1 MRTLLIICLVALSIN
16 VGTVQASSTSITVTC
31 CQLMESFVKHIN
43 SKTDKVKTV
52 CNDNTDD
59 DNTDEKKACES
70 KRLQLIDRELREFGV
85 SVTHSD
91 DDNTYT
97 ISLSEEDTTEMMVL
111 SVLGRLIGRRHGD
124 KKPTLSYVFNDDNH
138 TLVPE
143 FDSCKFEKILYVTLL
158 CTTIVILIVLLTL
171 QMEKPVEQSKES
183 EDDSKPQ
190 NPKQKYILTP
200 TDKLMAFGN
209 QMRYRV

>member
-43 SKTDKVKTV
+43 SKTDKVITK
-52 CNDNTDD
+52 CASD
-59 DNTDEKKACES
+59 DEKKAACKTE
-70 KRLQLIDRELREFGV
+70 RLTLIDRELREFGV
-85 SVTHSD
+85 SVTLSD
-91 DDNTYT
+91 DEEKYT
-97 ISLSEEDTTEMMVL
+97 ISLSEEQTTEMMVL

-171 QMEKPVEQSKES
+171 QMEKPVEESKES

>member
-43 SKTDKVKTV
+43 SKTDKVTTV
-52 CNDNTDD
+52 CDD
-59 DNTDEKKACES
+59 EDDEQEACES
-70 KRLQLIDRELREFGV
+70 KRLKLIDRELREFGV

-91 DDNTYT
+91 ADNTYT
-97 ISLSEEDTTEMMVL
+97 ISLSEKDTTEMMVL

-171 QMEKPVEQSKES
+171 QMEKPVEQSKEA

-200 TDKLMAFGN
+200 TDKLMAFGT

>member
-1 MRTLLIICLVALSIN
+1 MRTLGIICLFALCIN
-16 VGTVQASSTSITVTC
+16 GGIVQVSSTDITVTC
-31 CQLMESFVKHIN
+31 CQLLSSFVNHIN
-43 SKTDKVKTV
+43 SRTDVFANPCPTEETV
-52 CNDNTDD
+52 CDI
-59 DNTDEKKACES
+59 E
-70 KRLQLIDRELREFGV
+70 RLKLIDRELRDFGV
-85 SVTHSD
+85 SITISD
-91 DDNTYT
+91 DKKKYT
-97 ISLSEEDTTEMMVL
+97 ISLSEKDMTEMMVL

-158 CTTIVILIVLLTL
+158 CTTIVILVVLLTL
-171 QMEKPVEQSKES
+171 QMEKPAETIKEPK
-183 EDDSKPQ
+183 DDSKPQ

-200 TDKLMAFGN
+200 TDNLMAFGN

>member
-1 MRTLLIICLVALSIN
+1 MRTLVIICLIALSIN

-31 CQLMESFVKHIN
+31 CQLMKSFTKHIN
-43 SKTDKVKTV
+43 SKTDKVKTE
-52 CNDNTDD
+52 CD
-59 DNTDEKKACES
+59 DEKSKADACETERF
-70 KRLQLIDRELREFGV
+70 KLIERELKEFGV
-85 SVTHSD
+85 SVTRHS
-91 DDNTYT
+91 TTSYT

-171 QMEKPVEQSKES
+171 QMEKPVEISKQT
-183 EDDSKPQ
+183 EDNSKPQ

-200 TDKLMAFGN
+200 TDNLMAFGN

>member
-31 CQLMESFVKHIN
+31 CQLMESFVNHIN

-52 CNDNTDD
+52 CNDDT
-59 DNTDEKKACES
+59 CES

-97 ISLSEEDTTEMMVL
+97 ISLSEKDTTEMMVL

-200 TDKLMAFGN
+200 TDKLMAFGT

>member
-52 CNDNTDD
+52 CND
-59 DNTDEKKACES
+59 EACES

-85 SVTHSD
+85 SVTLSD
-91 DDNTYT
+91 DKKKYT
-97 ISLSEEDTTEMMVL
+97 ISLSEEQTTEMMVL

-171 QMEKPVEQSKES
+171 QMEKPVEESKES